1 MCTLRS
7 VPQTRHSI
15 RITPATETGGRQVVV
30 AVKHDVNMEV
40 DGPAFASETV
50 NLNGP
55 VHLADFGGSGRPVIL
70 IHGLGGSH
78 VNWIASASH
87 LTEHGHVVAP
97 DLIGFGL
104 TPPKGRRSTVDT
116 NADLVVD
123 LIHYLGSEPALLV
136 GNSMGGL
143 IAMLVARANPEL
155 VAGVVLLD
163 PALPMRRPNLDPR
176 GLVQLFGPHLPVL
189 ALAAIRKAPIGSE
202 PENYM
207 ASALKML
214 VADPHSI
221 EDWVLDAHLDVARK
235 RLRMPWVTP
244 TFMEAMKSTVERLT
258 SRTRFRTLVDAIAA
272 PVLLIHGKQDR
283 LVPVSAA
290 RWLARHRKGWRYEF
304 LDGVGHIPHLEVPDT
319 VTELIS
325 SFVHEKV
332 PDA

>member
-1 MCTLRS
+1 VT
-7 VPQTRHSI
+7 
-15 RITPATETGGRQVVV
+15 
-30 AVKHDVNMEV
+30 AVKDAAAGHHQGIPAV
-40 DGPAFASETV
+40 GCAFASEMV

-55 VHLADFGGSGRPVIL
+55 VHLVDYGGAGRPVIL
-70 IHGLGGSH
+70 IHGLGGSY
-78 VNWIASASH
+78 VNWIASAADFAK
-87 LTEHGHVVAP
+87 HGHVVAP

-116 NADLVVD
+116 NADLIVD

-163 PALPMRRPNLDPR
+163 PALPMRIPNLDPR

-189 ALAAIRKAPIGSE
+189 ALAAVRKAPIGSE
-202 PENYM
+202 PENHM

-244 TFMEAMKSTVERLT
+244 AFLEAMRSTVERLT
-258 SRTRFRTLVDAIAA
+258 SRTRFRTLVNAIAA
-272 PVLLIHGKQDR
+272 PALVVHGKQDR

-290 RWLARHRKGWRYEF
+290 RWLAKHRAGWRYEF
-304 LDGVGHIPHLEVPDT
+304 LDGVGHIPHLEVPEVVASLVD
-319 VTELIS
+319 
-325 SFVHEKV
+325 SFVRDQV
-332 PDA
+332 PT